1 MSVERGHGGT
11 PVTRIRAYLRP
22 RRHSALLVAIILTF
36 GVRPVIPDGRVATTA
51 FSVALLVLMLV
62 ALYNIQ
68 VDELVGDREALL
80 RQRRRRSLIGWLI
93 VIPAIVDRV
102 AIMLAPE
109 ARLLLL
115 GAISWFAFFAFVT
128 WGLLRS
134 LLRHREVTG
143 ETISLSISVYLLIGL
158 TWGVF
163 YIVLHELQPDAF
175 NLAGA
180 AAGTPGSAAGEQR
193 LFPIFVYFSLTTLAT
208 IGYGDIVPVSLQA
221 RYAAVAEGIAGQF
234 YLAILVARLVGMHMS
249 PAATRSEDQVRPPKL
264 D

>member
-1 MSVERGHGGT
+1 MPVERESGNT
-11 PVTRIRAYLRP
+11 MAARVRVYLRP
-22 RRHSALLVAIILTF
+22 RRHSALLIALVATF
-36 GVRPVIPDGRVATTA
+36 GARPVIGEGRGATAA
-51 FSVALLVLMLV
+51 FSVALLILMLI

-80 RQRRRRSLIGWLI
+80 RQRRRRTVIGWLI
-93 VIPAIVDRV
+93 VIPAVVDRIV
-102 AIMLAPE
+102 IMVAPE
-109 ARLLLL
+109 AKVVLV
-115 GAISWFAFFAFVT
+115 GALSWFGFFAFVT

-163 YIVLHELQPDAF
+163 YIVLHQLHPDAF
-175 NLAGA
+175 SLSGA
-180 AAGTPGSAAGEQR
+180 SSETSIVGEQH
-193 LFPIFVYFSLTTLAT
+193 LFPIFIYFSLTTLAT

-234 YLAILVARLVGMHMS
+234 YLAILVARLVGMYMS
-249 PAATRSEDQVRPPKL
+249 QAASHGDDQAPPPKL
-264 D
+264 E